1 MPGLGELMVI
11 MMIVV
16 VLPLMGF
23 WIYALVDCVK
33 HEPETGNERLVWI
46 LVISLAGWIGALV
59 YWFVRRPQRTQL
71 LGR

>member
-16 VLPLMGF
+16 VLPLTGF

-33 HEPETGNERLVWI
+33 NEPETGNERLVWI
-46 LVISLAGWIGALV
+46 LVIALAGWIGALV
-59 YWFVRRPQRTQL
+59 YWFVRRPQRTRQ
-71 LGR
+71 

>member
-1 MPGLGELMVI
+1 MVI

-16 VLPLMGF
+16 VLPLTGF

-33 HEPETGNERLVWI
+33 NEPETGNERLVWI
-46 LVISLAGWIGALV
+46 LVIALAGWIGALV
-59 YWFVRRPQRTQL
+59 YWFVRRPQRTHL

>member
-1 MPGLGELMVI
+1 

-46 LVISLAGWIGALV
+46 LVIALAGWIGALV
-59 YWFVRRPQRTQL
+59 YWFVRRPQRTRL